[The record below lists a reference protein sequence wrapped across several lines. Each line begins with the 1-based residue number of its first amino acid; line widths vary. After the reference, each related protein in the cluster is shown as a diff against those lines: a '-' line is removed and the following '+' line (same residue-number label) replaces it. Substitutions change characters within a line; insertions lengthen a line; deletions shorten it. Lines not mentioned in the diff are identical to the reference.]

1 MTSFAN
7 SGAEPAAAPP
17 PVYVVSGGVGASG
30 EQLLKTAL
38 AQFPGNKAP
47 IIIVG
52 NVRHVEQ
59 LRHVVAQARTTRGL
73 IAHTLVDAGLRHLLN
88 ALSQQQGVRCVDL
101 MGPLLTQ
108 LAEMQGSKP
117 AEEPGLYRRG
127 QRAYFERVAAIEF
140 ALAHDDG
147 QQVQD
152 WVLADLVLVGV
163 SRTGKTPLSIYLS
176 VQGWKVANYPI
187 VPDLPQPPELFQM
200 RPGRVVALT
209 IAPDQLLVLRQR
221 RLSRIGSVGPL
232 TYVDAETVNTEL
244 QSSLRLY
251 RQSGFPVI
259 DVTDKP
265 IESTADEIMR
275 LVTRL
280 GRPER

>member
-1 MTSFAN
+1 MTSYTNIDPQPPNA
-7 SGAEPAAAPP
+7 P

-30 EQLLKTAL
+30 ELLLKTAL
-38 AQFPGNKAP
+38 AQFQENKVP
-47 IIIVG
+47 VIIVG
-52 NVRHVEQ
+52 NVLYMEQ
-59 LRHVVAQARTTRGL
+59 VRHVVARARKTGGM
-73 IAHTLVDAGLRHLLN
+73 IVHTLVNAELGHLLN
-88 ALSQQQGVRCVDL
+88 VLALQQGVRCLDL
-101 MGPLLTQ
+101 MGPLLMQ
-108 LAEMQGSKP
+108 LSEMLGRKP
-117 AEEPGLYRRG
+117 AGEPGLYRRG

-147 QQVQD
+147 QQAQD
-152 WVLADLVLVGV
+152 WAMADLVLVGV

-187 VPDLPQPPELFQM
+187 VPDMPQPPELFQL
-200 RPGRVVALT
+200 RPGRVIALT

-232 TYVDAETVNTEL
+232 TYVDADTINAEL

-251 RQSGFPVI
+251 RQSGFPVV
-259 DVTDKP
+259 DVTDKA

-275 LVTRL
+275 MVTRL